1 MMSKTKGLA
10 DLRLNAVQ
18 VNETIPRP
26 ARKWFSRILLPV
38 TILVIALALL
48 GYGARHS
55 LQPATD
61 VRVVRVIGKSMAN
74 TTGSVTVQ
82 APGWVEADPFPIY
95 VPALAPGIVKEV
107 LVLEGEPVEAG
118 QVVVRMID
126 DDARLALDMTQAQL
140 EDISAQFNM
149 AQANLTAAQSDWDHP
164 IEQDRAVS
172 VGQAFLQQ
180 AMAEKAQLES
190 EVVMHKATLDELTD
204 NHTRLTALLPDAAAQ
219 QQVVQ
224 SAFQRDAQNALLVSV
239 QKQHRVVDARIRGLQ
254 ANLDAANEHRRLR
267 ITELKNLDKAVAEV
281 AQLKAQVKQAE
292 VAVAQAQLRLERM
305 DVRSPVAGIVMT
317 RLAVPGSKLM
327 VDMDSKLS
335 ANAIHLY
342 DPNRL
347 QVRVDVPLAD
357 AAKVGI
363 DQKAKVTVD
372 VLPDTRF
379 DGHVTRIVHEADIQK
394 NTLQVKVAIHDPIP
408 QLKPEMLARV
418 RFIANR
424 SANSNEE
431 ASLHTFVPERLIT
444 QRSEETATVWGL
456 TASNRA
462 TQRSI
467 TLGEHVQD
475 QWIEVVAGLNPGDV
489 LIAEPPDGLKEGQR
503 VRITGESNL

>member
-1 MMSKTKGLA
+1 
-10 DLRLNAVQ
+10 
-18 VNETIPRP
+18 
-26 ARKWFSRILLPV
+26 
-38 TILVIALALL
+38 
-48 GYGARHS
+48 
-55 LQPATD
+55 
-61 VRVVRVIGKSMAN
+61 
-74 TTGSVTVQ
+74 
-82 APGWVEADPFPIY
+82 
-95 VPALAPGIVKEV
+95 
-107 LVLEGEPVEAG
+107 
-118 QVVVRMID
+118 
-126 DDARLALDMTQAQL
+126 
-140 EDISAQFNM
+140 
-149 AQANLTAAQSDWDHP
+149 
-164 IEQDRAVS
+164 
-172 VGQAFLQQ
+172 
-180 AMAEKAQLES
+180 
-190 EVVMHKATLDELTD
+190 
-204 NHTRLTALLPDAAAQ
+204 
-219 QQVVQ
+219 
-224 SAFQRDAQNALLVSV
+224 
-239 QKQHRVVDARIRGLQ
+239 
-254 ANLDAANEHRRLR
+254 
-267 ITELKNLDKAVAEV
+267 
-281 AQLKAQVKQAE
+281 
-292 VAVAQAQLRLERM
+292 
-305 DVRSPVAGIVMT
+305 
-317 RLAVPGSKLM
+317 M

>member
-1 MMSKTKGLA
+1 MKSLA
-10 DLRLNAVQ
+10 DLSLNATQ
-18 VNETIPRP
+18 GNETIPNP
-26 ARKWFSRILLPV
+26 PRKWVSRILLPV
-38 TILVIALALL
+38 TIVVVALILL

-55 LQPATD
+55 LLPATD
-61 VRVVRVIGKSMAN
+61 VRVVRVVGKSLAN

-107 LVLEGEPVEAG
+107 LALEGEVVEAG
-118 QVVVRMID
+118 QVVVRMIS

-140 EDISAQFNM
+140 EDARAQLNI
-149 AQANLTAAQSDWDHP
+149 ARANLSAAQSDWDHP
-164 IEQDRAVS
+164 IEQDRAVAA
-172 VGQAFLQQ
+172 GQAFLQQ
-180 AMAEKAQLES
+180 AVAEKTQLES
-190 EVVMHKATLDELTD
+190 EVVMHKATLDEFTD
-204 NHTRLTALLPDAAAQ
+204 NHQRLTALLPDAAAP

-239 QKQHRVVDARIRGLQ
+239 QKQHGVVDARIRGLQ
-254 ANLDAANEHRRLR
+254 ANLDAATEHRRLR
-267 ITELKNLDKAVAEV
+267 INERRNLDKAIADVARLE
-281 AQLKAQVKQAE
+281 AQIKQAE
-292 VAVAQAQLRLERM
+292 VAVAQAQLRLDRM
-305 DVRSPVAGIVMT
+305 DVRTPVTGIVMT

-342 DPNRL
+342 DPNKL

-357 AAKVGI
+357 AAKVGL

-372 VLPDTRF
+372 VLPETRF

-418 RFIANR
+418 KFIANR
-424 SANSNEE
+424 PANSNEE
-431 ASLHTFVPERLIT
+431 RSLHTFVPERLIT
-444 QRSEETATVWGL
+444 QRSGDTATLWLV
-456 TASNRA
+456 TATNKA

-475 QWIEVVAGLNPGDV
+475 SWIEVIAGLNPGDV
-489 LIAEPPDGLKEGQR
+489 LIAESAGTLKEGQR

>member
-1 MMSKTKGLA
+1 MNKMKGLT
-10 DLRLNAVQ
+10 DLSLNSTR
-18 VNETIPRP
+18 VNETIPNP
-26 ARKWFSRILLPV
+26 PRKWVSRILLPV
-38 TILVIALALL
+38 TIVVIALALL
-48 GYGARHS
+48 AYGARHS
-55 LQPATD
+55 LQPATE
-61 VRVVRVIGKSMAN
+61 VRVVRAIGKSLAN

-95 VPALAPGIVKEV
+95 VPALAPGIVEEV

-126 DDARLALDMTQAQL
+126 DDARLAVNMTQAQL
-140 EDISAQFNM
+140 ENVRAQFNI
-149 AQANLTAAQSDWDHP
+149 AQASLTAAQSDWDHP
-164 IEQDRAVS
+164 IEQDRAVAA
-172 VGQAFLQQ
+172 GQAFLEQ
-180 AMAEKAQLES
+180 ALAEKAQLES
-190 EVVMHKATLDELTD
+190 EIAMHKATLDELID
-204 NHTRLTALLPDAAAQ
+204 HHKRLAALLPDAAAQ

-224 SAFQRDAQNALLVSV
+224 SAFKRDAQSALLLSV

-254 ANLDAANEHRRLR
+254 ANLDAATQHRRLR
-267 ITELKNLDKAVAEV
+267 INERKNLDQALADAAKLE
-281 AQLKAQVKQAE
+281 AQVKQAE
-292 VAVAQAQLRLERM
+292 VALAQAQLRLERM

-335 ANAIHLY
+335 ANAVHLY
-342 DPNRL
+342 DPNKL

-357 AAKVGI
+357 AAKVGLN
-363 DQKAKVTVD
+363 QKAKVTVD

-394 NTLQVKVAIHDPIP
+394 NTLQVKVAIHDPIV

-424 SANSNEE
+424 PAGSDEQT
-431 ASLHTFVPERLIT
+431 SLNTFVPERVFT
-444 QRSEETATVWGL
+444 QRSGETATVWL
-456 TASNRA
+456 VTASHLA
-462 TQRSI
+462 TQQSI

-475 QWIEVVAGLNPGDV
+475 GWREVVAGLNPGDV
-489 LIAEPPDGLKEGQR
+489 VVAEPSDSLKEGQR
-503 VRITGESNL
+503 VRIAGESNL

>member
-1 MMSKTKGLA
+1 MMNKMKGLA
-10 DLRLNAVQ
+10 DLSINTTQ
-18 VNETIPRP
+18 VNETIPHP

-38 TILVIALALL
+38 TIVVIAVTLL

-61 VRVVRVIGKSMAN
+61 VRIVRVVGKSLAN

-95 VPALAPGIVKEV
+95 VPALAPGVVKEV
-107 LVLEGEPVEAG
+107 LVLEGEPVKAG

-140 EDISAQFNM
+140 EDMQAQFNI
-149 AQANLTAAQSDWDHP
+149 AQANLIAAQSDWDHP
-164 IEQDRAVS
+164 IEQDRAVAA
-172 VGQAFLQQ
+172 GQAFLQQ

-204 NHTRLTALLPDAAAQ
+204 NHKRLDALLPDAAAQ

-224 SAFQRDAQNALLVSV
+224 SAFKRDAQDALLVSV
-239 QKQHRVVDARIRGLQ
+239 QKQHRVVDARIRGFQ

-267 ITELKNLDKAVAEV
+267 INERKNLDKAIADVA
-281 AQLKAQVKQAE
+281 KFMAQVKQAE

-305 DVRSPVAGIVMT
+305 DVRSSVAGIVMT
-317 RLAVPGSKLM
+317 RLVVPGSKLM
-327 VDMDSKLS
+327 LDMDSKLS

-342 DPNRL
+342 DPSKL

-357 AAKVGI
+357 AAKVGL
-363 DQKAKVTVD
+363 DQKANVTVD

-379 DGHVTRIVHEADIQK
+379 DGHVTRVVHEADIQK
-394 NTLQVKVAIHDPIP
+394 NTLQVKVAIHDPIV

-418 RFIANR
+418 RFIANHP
-424 SANSNEE
+424 ANSNDET
-431 ASLHTFVPERLIT
+431 SLHTFVPERLIT
-444 QRSEETATVWGL
+444 RRVGETATLWLV

-475 QWIEVVAGLNPGDV
+475 SWIEVIAGLNPGDV
-489 LIAEPPDGLKEGQR
+489 LIAEPSGTLKEGQR
-503 VRITGESNL
+503 VRITGEANF